1 MVTTIVIINT
11 ITITNMKYLI
21 FPILFLALISSCQ
34 NNATPTNSNSKSE
47 KTTKKKPLSPPESS
61 MAMIGDAHIH
71 IDYSSPGVRGR
82 TIFGELIPYNQ
93 LWRAGAND
101 ATWIETN
108 KELEV
113 SGQSL
118 PEGKYGIFAIP
129 NNEKWTIVF
138 NTRWKQHGTDKYSEK
153 EDVFRIEVTPSILE
167 NIQEHLKYQVSKTDE
182 QSGIISLAW
191 EKTKVEIPFKIKN
204 K

>member
-1 MVTTIVIINT
+1 MLRYLVFIILM
-11 ITITNMKYLI
+11 IGFI
-21 FPILFLALISSCQ
+21 ACGSD
-34 NNATPTNSNSKSE
+34 SNSKSNS
-47 KTTKKKPLSPPESS
+47 KNDKSIDTITKKKPLSPHDT
-61 MAMIGDAHIH
+61 AMLMVGDTHIH

-82 TIFGELIPYNQ
+82 TIFGDLIPYGE
-93 LWRAGAND
+93 LWRAGAHA
-101 ATWIETN
+101 ATSIEIN
-108 KELEV
+108 KDIKIDGNVLHK
-113 SGQSL
+113 
-118 PEGKYGIFAIP
+118 GKYAMFIIPKEEEWTLIF
-129 NNEKWTIVF
+129 NS
-138 NTRWKQHGTDKYSEK
+138 RWDVHGTDKYSEK

>member
-1 MVTTIVIINT
+1 MLRYLVFIILM
-11 ITITNMKYLI
+11 IGFI
-21 FPILFLALISSCQ
+21 ACGSD
-34 NNATPTNSNSKSE
+34 SNSKSD
-47 KTTKKKPLSPPESS
+47 KDTVTKKKSLSPHETA
-61 MAMIGDAHIH
+61 MLMIGDTHIH

-82 TIFGELIPYNQ
+82 TIFGNLIPYNE

-108 KELEV
+108 KDLEV
-113 SGQSL
+113 GGQSL

-191 EKTKVEIPFKIKN
+191 EKTKVGIPFKIKN
-204 K
+204 E